1 MSILKKINDYDK
13 KKSNEIKKI
22 LNIKN
27 NLNINFDES
36 KLIMYLNNNTNKLI
50 GGNYFFFGIYQPNTK
65 LWIWASSIPGVNK
78 NQILKIKEL
87 KNKSYLFENNNNIV
101 KILLE
106 AGADPNILIC
116 NTPLI
121 FSVYMDVSFK
131 KVDLLLRYGAL
142 IKEFYKYRTFFRKEE
157 YSYFIKILAKR
168 RWVTIKCV
176 TLILGI
182 HKRAVVTANHPD
194 RLLQQG
200 VFEIE
205 IQKSLRF

>member
-27 NLNINFDES
+27 NFNINFDES

-87 KNKSYLFENNNNIV
+87 KNKSYLFENNNNKDIMFIYQLLNNDI
-101 KILLE
+101 ILLE
-106 AGADPNILIC
+106 DTTKFKLINKVLLFLSDSILIL
-116 NTPLI
+116 NPI
-121 FSVYMDVSFK
+121 NKSGNIQFI
-131 KVDLLLRYGAL
+131 AL
-142 IKEFYKYRTFFRKEE
+142 NNIIEKY
-157 YSYFIKILAKR
+157 I
-168 RWVTIKCV
+168 
-176 TLILGI
+176 
-182 HKRAVVTANHPD
+182 
-194 RLLQQG
+194 
-200 VFEIE
+200 
-205 IQKSLRF
+205 